1 MLSTFWCRAA
11 HCNPVFP
18 VQSLFVLHRKL
29 PNSFCI
35 EGWHDST
42 VDAVTTVAS
51 RKMQPTSKMKMFGK
65 VKLKLKI
72 LFHVTCQY
80 SGLVLP
86 LLLGDPEPRWRHQD
100 VGVLQLPDGPNI
112 PWLFLPFQNWLLVID
127 DGDLF
132 LWLLAKLVT
141 RFEGSQLRFISCK
154 IWFWSHI
161 HQFWGKLSQPKLT
174 LKNTWLSLLL
184 FLYFYYFRDSV
195 LTGHHQERWRHH
207 WDWRWVH
214 HLDSEETE
222 PSWVTIKPELKYY
235 VCKADLT

>member
-42 VDAVTTVAS
+42 VNAITTVAS
-51 RKMQPTSKMKMFGK
+51 RKMQPTSKIKMFGK

-161 HQFWGKLSQPKLT
+161 HQFWGKLCHYHCFLF
-174 LKNTWLSLLL
+174 LL
-184 FLYFYYFRDSV
+184 FQRLSPDRPPSRTMKTSLGLKVGAPSGFGRNRAFLSHNQARIEILCVQSRSYLVLYQ
-195 LTGHHQERWRHH
+195 L
-207 WDWRWVH
+207 
-214 HLDSEETE
+214 
-222 PSWVTIKPELKYY
+222 
-235 VCKADLT
+235 